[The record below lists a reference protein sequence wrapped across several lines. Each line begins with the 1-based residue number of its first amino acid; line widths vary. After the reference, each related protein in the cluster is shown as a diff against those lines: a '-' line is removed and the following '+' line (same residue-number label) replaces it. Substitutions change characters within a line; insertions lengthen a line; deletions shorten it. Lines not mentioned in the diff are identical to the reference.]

1 MRVAHVITGLQ
12 VGGAEVMLAR
22 LLAATDRDRFE
33 SRVLALGG
41 WGPIGEEI
49 AALGVPV
56 EALGLAAGPALPAQI
71 GKLGRWLKRTQ
82 PDAIQ
87 TWLYH
92 ADLLGG
98 LAGRLATGAPVVWG
112 LHSSNLEPGI
122 VKPGTIRAARACAR
136 LSGWLPSAVVCCSES
151 TRDLHER
158 LGYRPDRLLVIPN
171 GIDPETFRPDPE
183 ARRSV
188 RAELGLEPDAP
199 LVGLVAR
206 FDPQKDHRTFVRA
219 AAIAAAA
226 NGRVGFLLCG
236 DRVTPDNPDLRGWIE
251 AAGIADRVHLLGRRR
266 DLPRLQ
272 ASLDVGTLSSAAVE
286 ALPLVIAEAM
296 ACGVPCVVTDVGDS
310 ARLVGDT
317 GRVAP
322 PGNPEAL
329 AAAWLEL
336 LALPPGER
344 AALGARARRRIEEHY
359 ALSASVGR
367 YEALYERVGAGRCAA

>member
-1 MRVAHVITGLQ
+1 MKVVHVITGLQ

-33 SRVLALGG
+33 SRVLALGAR
-41 WGPIGEEI
+41 GPIGDEI
-49 AALGVPV
+49 AALGVPI

-71 GKLGRWLKRTQ
+71 GKLGRSLRRAR
-82 PDAIQ
+82 PDLIQ

-98 LAGRLATGAPVVWG
+98 LAGKLATGAPVVWG

-136 LSGWLPSAVVCCSES
+136 LAGWLPSAVVCCSES
-151 TRDLHER
+151 TRELHAR
-158 LGYRPDRLLVIPN
+158 LGYRPDRLVVIPN
-171 GIDPETFRPDPE
+171 GIDPETFRPDPA
-183 ARRSV
+183 ARASV
-188 RAELGLEPDAP
+188 RAELGLEPNAP

-219 AAIAAAA
+219 AALAGAADA
-226 NGRVGFLLCG
+226 RVRFLLCG
-236 DRVTPDNPDLRGWIE
+236 DRVAPDNPALRGWIE

-317 GRVAP
+317 GLVAP
-322 PGNPEAL
+322 PDNPEAL

-336 LALPPGER
+336 LAMDPDTR

-359 ALSASVGR
+359 ALAASVAR
-367 YEALYERVGAGRCAA
+367 YEALYERVGAG

>member
-1 MRVAHVITGLQ
+1 MRVVHVITGLNT
-12 VGGAEVMLAR
+12 GGAEVMLAR
-22 LLAATDRDRFE
+22 LLAATDRERFE
-33 SRVLALGG
+33 SRVLALGR
-41 WGPIGEEI
+41 WGPIGDEI

-56 EALGLAAGPALPAQI
+56 EALGLAAGPGLPMQVAT
-71 GKLGRWLKRTQ
+71 LGRRLRRAR
-82 PDAIQ
+82 PDVIQ

-98 LAGRLATGAPVVWG
+98 LAGKLATGAPIVWG
-112 LHSSNLEPGI
+112 LHSSNLEPGV
-122 VKPGTIRAARACAR
+122 VKPGTIRAAQACAR

-158 LGYRPDRLLVIPN
+158 LGYRRDRLVVIPN
-171 GIDPETFRPDPE
+171 GIDPEAFRPDPD

-188 RAELGLEPDAP
+188 RAELGLEPDAL

-206 FDPQKDHRTFVRA
+206 IDPQKDHRTFVRA
-219 AAIAAAA
+219 AAIASEG
-226 NGRVGFLLCG
+226 NGRAHFLLCG
-236 DRVTPDNPDLRGWIE
+236 DRVAPDNPELRGWIE
-251 AAGIADRVHLLGRRR
+251 EAGIADRVHLLGRRR

-317 GRVAP
+317 GLVVP

-329 AAAWLEL
+329 AAAWLDL
-336 LALPPGER
+336 LALDPGER

-359 ALSASVGR
+359 ALSAAVGR
-367 YEALYERVGAGRCAA
+367 YEALYERVGAGPCAA